1 MRHPYLPFS
10 GAYRCE
16 PAALR
21 SCRRLAPSHRV
32 LLSISPRVARVAR
45 SVWCTG
51 RVARPG
57 VRTHPCESLPRA
69 GSRAAR
75 HAVQRPRL
83 SPQPRPSLPWLQG
96 KPSRS
101 SHRGQSAAA
110 ARARAITLDLLDAR
124 DMARAVLGVWGAAGA
139 FSARAGTARALGRWV
154 EGTRAVHHRL
164 GMVSALAC
172 PLGRAPELPVY
183 GMQKAVFLGEVEFY

>member
-1 MRHPYLPFS
+1 M
-10 GAYRCE
+10 
-16 PAALR
+16 
-21 SCRRLAPSHRV
+21 
-32 LLSISPRVARVAR
+32 
-45 SVWCTG
+45 WCTG

-183 GMQKAVFLGEVEFY
+183 GMLGASIFTVGCEWHTFTPPVHVPDTSPIHIPQPIIPM